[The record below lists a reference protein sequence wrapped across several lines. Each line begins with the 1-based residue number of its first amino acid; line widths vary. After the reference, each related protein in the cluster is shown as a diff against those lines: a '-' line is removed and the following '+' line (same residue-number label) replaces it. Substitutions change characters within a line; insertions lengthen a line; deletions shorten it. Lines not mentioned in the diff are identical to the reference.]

1 MKHTTILATVV
12 LATRFFHLH
21 LRFIAL
27 CIAGLVCLS
36 PALAQPQDGV
46 RWDSRAN
53 KWIYTLY
60 NPDGSGVYKEISY
73 TPRNQVEPSVSSKV
87 RSDKEGFE
95 YRYLIANKRHAKLP
109 INNITVRVPAWDAT
123 AVFEP
128 PPVPGETTPQT
139 LTRVRAY
146 LAKEKAFLNKTV
158 YSPHT
163 WEPFVNLKRP
173 ERVVFGWLARYI
185 EAQPNFSG
193 IEPGQT
199 QGSFAVL
206 RPELPGVALM
216 NIKGDT
222 DDLMNAGSLPNTGP
236 IAEHAAEV
244 RSHDFVEVPVLV
256 PAIIAPQPYNA
267 AELARRIKAHV
278 NTWVV
283 LEVIEP
289 PLLDTLNI
297 QLDRLVATLQ
307 VNDKA
312 GARQAINTLLTS
324 LLSKHPGMTQLRF
337 ENDADEHDAQQLPNK
352 MKVKQPSGK
361 EAAPASTPARPDI
374 HRTAA
379 RALGIDL
386 RYLLARMD

>member
-1 MKHTTILATVV
+1 MKLTPNFTAAVSATH
-12 LATRFFHLH
+12 F
-21 LRFIAL
+21 LRLRLIGL
-27 CIAGLVCLS
+27 CIASLLCLS
-36 PALAQPQDGV
+36 PAFAQAQDSV

-158 YSPHT
+158 YAPNT

-199 QGSFAVL
+199 QGSFTVL

-216 NIKGDT
+216 NMKGDT

-236 IAEHAAEV
+236 IADHAAEV

-289 PLLDTLNI
+289 PLLNTLNS
-297 QLDRLVATLQ
+297 QLDRLVAALQ

-324 LLSKHPGMTQLRF
+324 LLNKHPGMTQLQF

-352 MKVKQPSGK
+352 MQNKQSSGK
-361 EAAPASTPARPDI
+361 EVAPAATSARQDI

>member
-1 MKHTTILATVV
+1 MKLTPNFTAAVSATH
-12 LATRFFHLH
+12 F
-21 LRFIAL
+21 LRLRLIGL
-27 CIAGLVCLS
+27 CIASLLCLS
-36 PALAQPQDGV
+36 PAFAQAQDSV

-95 YRYLIANKRHAKLP
+95 YRYLIANKPQAKLP
-109 INNITVRVPAWDAT
+109 INNITVRVPAWG
-123 AVFEP
+123 VL
-128 PPVPGETTPQT
+128 PVQPYVPQVGQT
-139 LTRVRAY
+139 SAQIIALSRAEI
-146 LAKEKAFLNKTV
+146 AKEKAFLNKTV
-158 YSPHT
+158 YAPHT

-222 DDLMNAGSLPNTGP
+222 DDLMNAGSLPNSGP
-236 IAEHAAEV
+236 IADHAAEV

-278 NTWVV
+278 NTWTV
-283 LEVIEP
+283 LEVIEQ

-297 QLDRLVATLQ
+297 QLDRLIAILQ
-307 VNDKA
+307 INDKA

-324 LLSKHPGMTQLRF
+324 LLSKHPGMTHPQF

-352 MKVKQPSGK
+352 MKVKSPSGK
-361 EAAPASTPARPDI
+361 EASPAATPARPGI
-374 HRTAA
+374 NRIAVC
-379 RALGIDL
+379 ALGIDL
-386 RYLLARMD
+386 RYLQARMD